1 MSRVRIALLVLPAL
15 LSACSS
21 VRETQPPRTADEQ
34 LLISSAVDH
43 ALEDLDLGIPP
54 GTRIWVDAANFGG
67 YDEKYAVGAI
77 RDHLLRSGGRLVADR
92 GAADTVVEIRA
103 GALSTNSGNM
113 LIGIPSLALPVPLI
127 GNMQTPE
134 LSLLKRAKD
143 EGVAKIGLTAYD
155 AKTGALAPYSP
166 ADPAYGYA
174 TNRRW
179 VILSL
184 IEWTEDDALPEAAAA
199 ARDRSSGGAR

>member
-1 MSRVRIALLVLPAL
+1 MSRARIALLVLPAL

-34 LLISSAVDH
+34 LLISSAVDY
-43 ALEDLDLGIPP
+43 ALEGLDLGIPP
-54 GTRIWVDAANFGG
+54 GTRIWVDAANFDG

-92 GAADTVVEIRA
+92 AAADTVVEIRA

-134 LSLLKRAKD
+134 LSLLKRA
-143 EGVAKIGLTAYD
+143 EGVSRER
-155 AKTGALAPYSP
+155 ALARSASVAPP
-166 ADPAYGYA
+166 GPE
-174 TNRRW
+174 TNG
-179 VILSL
+179 
-184 IEWTEDDALPEAAAA
+184 AA
-199 ARDRSSGGAR
+199 